1 MIAQSRLPSL
11 LVLYALREGR
21 DFYEKGSI
29 RDYLVLNSIGNCVV
43 KSVTHRGKNNSKLL
57 HKQAYFY
64 GKKCLQKN
72 GLTIEG
78 LGRSSKRH

>member
-1 MIAQSRLPSL
+1 MIAQQS

-43 KSVTHRGKNNSKLL
+43 KSVTQGEEQFKVAPQTGIFLW
-57 HKQAYFY
+57 
-64 GKKCLQKN
+64 QKMF
-72 GLTIEG
+72 TE
-78 LGRSSKRH
+78 KWTYY

>member
-1 MIAQSRLPSL
+1 MIAQQS

-43 KSVTHRGKNNSKLL
+43 KSVTQGEEQFKV
-57 HKQAYFY
+57 AP
-64 GKKCLQKN
+64 
-72 GLTIEG
+72 
-78 LGRSSKRH
+78 